1 MCSTHPFLQLR
12 HCNCLG
18 PGLATS
24 RDSVQVQGQEL
35 HEDVEDVLRES
46 LRKVVREVLFAGD
59 VLHAEMA
66 LADSVCE
73 PKITHVHTL
82 GSLFIELVVGETQG
96 DSVVDAEQSRRLRIA
111 EVRQR
116 VAVLHCTLGGHEC

>member
-1 MCSTHPFLQLR
+1 MCSTHR
-12 HCNCLG
+12 LG

-24 RDSVQVQGQEL
+24 RDSVQVQRQEL

-46 LRKVVREVLFAGD
+46 LCKVVRDVIFAGD
-59 VLHAEMA
+59 VLNAEMA
-66 LADSVCE
+66 LVDSVGE

-96 DSVVDAEQSRRLRIA
+96 NGVVDAEQSRRLRIA